1 MDGGGWSLWCLDGDT
16 APGDRT
22 GTGEDPV
29 QQNAAAWLF
38 EIALALRVFGPDVV
52 RGCRRM
58 LTAGVRIGIT
68 GLTGTR
74 ALSRSTESTR
84 DVP

>member
-1 MDGGGWSLWCLDGDT
+1 
-16 APGDRT
+16 
-22 GTGEDPV
+22 V
-29 QQNAAAWLF
+29 QQTAAAWLF

-52 RGCRRM
+52 RGCRRL

-74 ALSRSTESTR
+74 APSRSTESTR

>member
-1 MDGGGWSLWCLDGDT
+1 M
-16 APGDRT
+16 
-22 GTGEDPV
+22 
-29 QQNAAAWLF
+29 QQSAAAWLF
-38 EIALALRVFGPDVV
+38 EIALALRVFGPDAV
-52 RGCRRM
+52 RVCRRL

-74 ALSRSTESTR
+74 APSRSAESMR

>member
-1 MDGGGWSLWCLDGDT
+1 M
-16 APGDRT
+16 
-22 GTGEDPV
+22 

-38 EIALALRVFGPDVV
+38 EIALALRVFGPDVA
-52 RGCRRM
+52 RGCRRL

-74 ALSRSTESTR
+74 APSRSAEQTR